1 MFFIA
6 RQTEP
11 MFRLSSGLQR
21 TMAQG
26 IFVTVRF
33 SGKPLVM
40 SIFFGY
46 SFTVEKQFAGKRAIV
61 VGGTGGLG
69 LAVSRRLQEAG
80 AAVLAIG
87 RHHVDKMEIFE
98 INLDNPSSHDT
109 LVEIVADVDILCV
122 ARGPFLQKSLC
133 DMIPSEWD
141 AIVSANLT
149 FPGKLVSSSL
159 PGMIA
164 KQWGRILLF
173 GGTRTDLI
181 RGFRTNAAYAAA
193 KTGLASLAKSVALEY
208 AKDGITCNVIC
219 PGLSDTEYL
228 NAETRA
234 SLARK
239 NPDGTLIGAQTIADA
254 ALFLLSNPECNG
266 VAFPVD
272 KGWAPA

>member
-1 MFFIA
+1 
-6 RQTEP
+6 

-80 AAVLAIG
+80 ADIVAVG
-87 RHHVDKMEIFE
+87 RHHVDKLEIFE
-98 INLDNPSSHDT
+98 INLDIPSSHDT
-109 LVEIVADVDILCV
+109 LIEYVSTADILCV
-122 ARGPFLQKSLC
+122 VRGPFLQKSLR
-133 DMIPSEWD
+133 DTSSADWD
-141 AIVSANLT
+141 EVVSANLT
-149 FPGKLVSSSL
+149 FPGKLVSSCL

-164 KQWGRILLF
+164 KRWGRILLF
-173 GGTRTDLI
+173 GGTRTDSI

-193 KTGLASLAKSVALEY
+193 KTGLSSLAKSVALVH
-208 AKDGITCNVIC
+208 ANDGITCNVLC

-228 NAETRA
+228 DAETRA

-239 NPDGTLIGAQTIADA
+239 NPDGKLIGAKKIADA
-254 ALFLLSNPECNG
+254 AFFLLANPECNG
-266 VAFPVD
+266 VTLPVD
-272 KGWAPA
+272 KGWAPSLI